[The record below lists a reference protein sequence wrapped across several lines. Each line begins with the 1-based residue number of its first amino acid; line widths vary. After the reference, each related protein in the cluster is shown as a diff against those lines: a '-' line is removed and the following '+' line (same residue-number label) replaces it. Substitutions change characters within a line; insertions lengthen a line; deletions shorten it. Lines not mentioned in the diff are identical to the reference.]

1 MKVLNEK
8 TEQIWIFQTG
18 KNQTKY
24 LENNLTLFFS
34 FLDIN
39 NLSVQLNKFNKMNP
53 LALYILV

>member
-1 MKVLNEK
+1 MKVLDEK

-24 LENNLTLFFS
+24 LENNLNLFFP

-39 NLSVQLNKFNKMNP
+39 NLSVQLNKFNKINP
-53 LALYILV
+53 GALYVSV